1 MHLKCLLG
9 FKDACSVSKVSKNES
24 IIIIQFV
31 YWKTPLGVFI
41 VMKSAKVYL
50 ESQVLQEEACSIV
63 LLTLVA
69 AASTDPQSNL

>member
-31 YWKTPLGVFI
+31 YRKTPLGVFI
-41 VMKSAKVYL
+41 VMKIGRAHV
-50 ESQVLQEEACSIV
+50 
-63 LLTLVA
+63 
-69 AASTDPQSNL
+69 